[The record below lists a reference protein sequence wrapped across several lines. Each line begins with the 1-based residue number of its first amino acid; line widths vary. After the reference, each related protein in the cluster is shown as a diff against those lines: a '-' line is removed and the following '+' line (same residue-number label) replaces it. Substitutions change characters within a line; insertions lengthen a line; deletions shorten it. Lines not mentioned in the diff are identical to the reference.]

1 MAKQPMAEANRISQM
16 LNMALS
22 GEARFPVNVKEV
34 ALELS
39 RSRYADEPIVDIV
52 TLDIDGFEG
61 MLVRHSSGRKWKIG
75 YNSQI
80 QSQGRIRFTLAHEFG
95 HYILHRELR
104 EKFQCTQ
111 KDMHEWDLADR
122 DIEAQAD
129 VFASYLL
136 MPLDDFR
143 QQIKGQTPSID
154 MLRHC
159 SERYGVSLM
168 AAALKWTEIA
178 SKRVVVLAV
187 RDEFVLWA
195 RSSKSA
201 YRSGVFLSTRQSLVE
216 VPNGSALRSASV
228 LSDPQVSTLEAKHWF
243 PNEPAGME
251 LVEHAYAVEG
261 YYPYTL
267 GILVLPDAEPR
278 WDLPEDELLT
288 PVDEVFRERM

>member
-16 LNMALS
+16 LNAALR
-22 GEARFPVNVKEV
+22 GEERFPVNVEEV
-34 ALELS
+34 AFELC
-39 RSRYADEPIVDIV
+39 RSRYADEPIVDI
-52 TLDIDGFEG
+52 TALDIDGFEG
-61 MLVRHSSGRKWKIG
+61 MLVRHPSGRKWKIG

-80 QSQGRIRFTLAHEFG
+80 KSKGRIRFTLAHEFG

-104 EKFQCTQ
+104 AKFQCTE
-111 KDMHEWDLADR
+111 KNMHEWDLDDR

-136 MPLDDFR
+136 MPLDDYR
-143 QQIKGQTPSID
+143 EQIKGQKPSID

-187 RDEFVLWA
+187 RDDFVLWA

-201 YRSGVFLSTRQSLVE
+201 YQSGVFLASRKSAIE
-216 VPNGSALRSASV
+216 VPDGSVLKSSSV
-228 LSDPQVSTLEAKHWF
+228 LSGPKVGTLEAKRWF
-243 PNEPAGME
+243 PREPAGIA

-267 GILVLPDAEPR
+267 GILVLPDAVPLWE
-278 WDLPEDELLT
+278 LPEDELLT
-288 PVDEVFRERM
+288 SVDQVFRDRT